1 MITLEQLEALNPRP
15 CQEALAWVK
24 SQPSML
30 LAWNNC
36 ERADW
41 MLWLLEKVALKST
54 PWPALAHA
62 FADRVSHVENAF
74 ARFVRVRAAATDYTD
89 YVVTTYPVTNATLVA
104 DYAIKAAVDADVNV
118 SNALAEARVTI
129 IKAAITAT
137 NIDAIAYAAAA
148 IAVANANID
157 SDVAIVKKAELKWQ
171 ADKIR
176 ELVKW

>member
-1 MITLEQLEALNPRP
+1 MITLEQLETLNPRP

-74 ARFVRVRAAATDYTD
+74 ARFVRVRAAATDSD

-137 NIDAIAYAAAA
+137 NIDAIAYAAGA

-157 SDVAIVKKAELKWQ
+157 SAVAIVKKAELKWQ

>member
-41 MLWLLEKVALKST
+41 MLWLLEKVALKKWKGCPST

-74 ARFVRVRAAATDYTD
+74 ARYARKRAAATD
-89 YVVTTYPVTNATLVA
+89 TTYPVTNATLVA

-118 SNALAEARVTI
+118 SIALAEARVTI

>member
-1 MITLEQLEALNPRP
+1 
-15 CQEALAWVK
+15 
-24 SQPSML
+24 
-30 LAWNNC
+30 
-36 ERADW
+36 
-41 MLWLLEKVALKST
+41 MLWLLSYKAPSVPLYDKALDAAVALRDWTIAT
-54 PWPALAHA
+54 PWLALTHA

-74 ARFVRVRAAATDYTD
+74 ARYARVRAAAT
-89 YVVTTYPVTNATLVA
+89 VTTYPVTNATLVA

-137 NIDAIAYAAAA
+137 NIDAIAYAAGA

-157 SDVAIVKKAELKWQ
+157 SAVAIVKKAELKWQ

>member
-1 MITLEQLEALNPRP
+1 MITLEQLEALDPRP
-15 CQEALAWVK
+15 CQKALAWVK

-74 ARFVRVRAAATDYTD
+74 ARYVRGRAAAAVAVLYCIES
-89 YVVTTYPVTNATLVA
+89 TNATLVA

-137 NIDAIAYAAAA
+137 NIDAIAYAAGA

-157 SDVAIVKKAELKWQ
+157 SAVAIVKKAELKWQ